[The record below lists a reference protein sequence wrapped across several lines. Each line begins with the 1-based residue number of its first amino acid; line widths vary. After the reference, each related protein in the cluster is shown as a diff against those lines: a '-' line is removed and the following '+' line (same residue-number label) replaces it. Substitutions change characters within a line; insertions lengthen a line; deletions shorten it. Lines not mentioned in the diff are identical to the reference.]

1 MVDRM
6 GKQTLGA
13 AGQRTPRRIR
23 RKWQLYLLILP
34 AIVSVFIFH
43 YIPIYGV
50 QIAFKNFRSS
60 KGILGSEWVGFKH
73 FARFLAYPDF
83 WKILWNTVRISLYAL
98 ATFPCPVILALMM
111 NELNSERYKKFM
123 QMVTFAPHFIST
135 VVVCSMVLLFF
146 DRSQGLVNN
155 VIAAL
160 GGERYDFVSST
171 RYFSSLYVWSG
182 VWQNLG
188 WNTIIYIA
196 ALSSVSPELIEAA
209 RVDGATRLQIV
220 RYVNFPA
227 ILPTVITML
236 ILSAGSLLNVG
247 FEKIYLLQNPLNM
260 EASRVI
266 STYVYE
272 IGLQGGQFSYSTAI
286 GLFNNVVNIVVIIL
300 VNGISKRVTRVALW

>member
-13 AGQRTPRRIR
+13 AGQRTLRRIR

-83 WKILWNTVRISLYAL
+83 WKILWNTVCISLYAL

-188 WNTIIYIA
+188 WNAIIYIA

>member
-13 AGQRTPRRIR
+13 AGQRTLRRIR

-188 WNTIIYIA
+188 WNAIIYIA

-286 GLFNNVVNIVVIIL
+286 GLFNNVVNIVIIIL
-300 VNGISKRVTRVALW
+300 VNGVSKRVTRVALW

>member
-13 AGQRTPRRIR
+13 AGQRTLRRIH

-188 WNTIIYIA
+188 WNAIIYIA

>member
-13 AGQRTPRRIR
+13 AGQRTLRRIR

-188 WNTIIYIA
+188 WNAIIYIA
-196 ALSSVSPELIEAA
+196 ALSSVSPEVIEAA

-286 GLFNNVVNIVVIIL
+286 GLFNNVVNIVIIIL
-300 VNGISKRVTRVALW
+300 VNGVSKRVTRVALW

>member
-13 AGQRTPRRIR
+13 AGQRTLRRIH

-98 ATFPCPVILALMM
+98 DTFPCPVILALMM

-188 WNTIIYIA
+188 WNAIIYIA

-209 RVDGATRLQIV
+209 VYGLHIVFAVFPIVGFQMVAT
-220 RYVNFPA
+220 NFFLSIGMSKKAIFLSLTRQMLFLVPCLL
-227 ILPTVITML
+227 ILPRWFGTLGVWISIPIADTTATIVTALVL
-236 ILSAGSLLNVG
+236 IN
-247 FEKIYLLQNPLNM
+247 
-260 EASRVI
+260 
-266 STYVYE
+266 
-272 IGLQGGQFSYSTAI
+272 QFRK
-286 GLFNNVVNIVVIIL
+286 FH
-300 VNGISKRVTRVALW
+300 SK